1 MSDSIRKITM
11 FPTDLWAQ
19 ISDWRWKHKLNTEAD
34 SIRNLIAAGLHYY
47 DLLEDPAF
55 RQAERD
61 ATERLQNAGS

>member
-55 RQAERD
+55 
-61 ATERLQNAGS
+61 